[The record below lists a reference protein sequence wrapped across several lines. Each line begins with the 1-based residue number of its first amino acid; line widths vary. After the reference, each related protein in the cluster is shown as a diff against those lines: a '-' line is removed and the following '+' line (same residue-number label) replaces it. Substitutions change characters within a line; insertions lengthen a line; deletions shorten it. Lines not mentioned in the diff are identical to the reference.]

1 MSTDKK
7 AVLSIIGPRL
17 LEAKEMVHVAL
28 IESTHS
34 LSDFGELQQLARNMT
49 LISDIWERVTG

>member
-7 AVLSIIGPRL
+7 AVLSIIGSRL
-17 LEAKEMVHVAL
+17 LEAKKMVHVAL

-34 LSDFGELQQLARNMT
+34 LSDFSELKQLARNMT
-49 LISDIWERVTG
+49 LISDIWE